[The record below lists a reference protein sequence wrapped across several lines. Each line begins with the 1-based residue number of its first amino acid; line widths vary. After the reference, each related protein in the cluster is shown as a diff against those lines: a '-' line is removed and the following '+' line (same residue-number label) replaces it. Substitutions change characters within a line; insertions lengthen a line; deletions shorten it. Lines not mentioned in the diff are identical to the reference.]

1 MELAQRRWVGRF
13 VKLGLLA
20 ITILLVVNWL
30 SRRAP
35 RPSEIHVQSSAPIAA
50 ALGPGDAQIFTR
62 DSAVNLI
69 LQGDKILAGLSP
81 KTVAKIRA
89 EIQQSGANDD
99 TTALGGSIAKFVKQ
113 TVADNIGTHVVYP
126 LAEIR
131 DIAYEGDEI
140 VIYDLHGNR
149 KRMFGNVK
157 MNKSEIS
164 KSFAREDAE
173 RFIEQVRA
181 RKQQL
186 PQLPKR
192 P

>member
-35 RPSEIHVQSSAPIAA
+35 RASEIHVQSAPPTAA
-50 ALGPGDAQIFTR
+50 TLGPGDAQIFTR

-69 LQGDKILAGLSP
+69 LQGDKVLAGLSP
-81 KTVAKIRA
+81 MTVAKIRT
-89 EIQQSGANDD
+89 EIEQSGANDD
-99 TTALGGSIAKFVKQ
+99 TTALGGSIAKFVKK

-131 DIAYEGDEI
+131 DIAYEGD
-140 VIYDLHGNR
+140 
-149 KRMFGNVK
+149 
-157 MNKSEIS
+157 
-164 KSFAREDAE
+164 
-173 RFIEQVRA
+173 
-181 RKQQL
+181 
-186 PQLPKR
+186 
-192 P
+192 